1 MAEEVLTKRE
11 IISIIARVAAL
22 SAVSYLTMKWLLDA
36 IDPTRKQQLQ
46 AKERAQKL
54 LKSLGVPSNIKLTN
68 HEMMV
73 ASNLVE
79 PSTIQVSWNDIAGL
93 ESVIEEL
100 RETVILPIKES
111 DLFAHSKLTK
121 APRGVLLHGPPGCGK
136 TMMAK
141 ATAKEAGARFINL
154 DVSQITDKW
163 YGESQKLATAVFTLA
178 AKLSPCIIFID
189 EVDSLLRS
197 RDSHDHEA
205 TAMVKAQFMQ
215 MWDGLETSIDATVV
229 VMGATNRPKDVD
241 KAILR
246 RMPATF
252 HIGLPD
258 IHQRK
263 SILKRILE
271 MEAVSDDIDYVW
283 LSKLTQG
290 FSGSDL
296 REACRTASV
305 YRMRELMASKARNED
320 GSDSAILRDIANDDM
335 LKAVA
340 KLKESK
346 VHCGTVSQFDLD

>member
-1 MAEEVLTKRE
+1 MADEALTKRE
-11 IISIIARVAAL
+11 IVFILAKMAAL
-22 SAVSYLTMKWLLDA
+22 SAMSYFTMKWLIDA
-36 IDPTRKQQLQ
+36 IDPTRKQQIQ
-46 AKERAQKL
+46 AKERAKKL
-54 LKSLGVPSNIKLTN
+54 LKSLGVSTNIKLNN

-79 PSTIQVSWNDIAGL
+79 PKSILISWDDIAGL

-100 RETVILPIKES
+100 RETVILPIKER
-111 DLFAHSKLTK
+111 DLFSNSQLTK

-136 TMMAK
+136 TMIAK
-141 ATAKEAGARFINL
+141 ATAREAGARFINL

-189 EVDSLLRS
+189 EIDSLLRA
-197 RDSHDHEA
+197 RDAHDHEA

-229 VMGATNRPKDVD
+229 IMGATNRPKDVD

-252 HIGLPD
+252 HVGLPD

-263 SILKRILE
+263 AILKRILE
-271 MEAVSDDIDYVW
+271 MESTSEDVDFAR

-305 YRMRELMASKARNED
+305 YRMRELMALKAKGEAEE
-320 GSDSAILRDIANDDM
+320 GAVLREIINDDL

-340 KLKESK
+340 KMKESK
-346 VHCGTVSQFDLD
+346 VHCGTATNQFELD

>member
-189 EVDSLLRS
+189 EVDSLLR
-197 RDSHDHEA
+197 RYAHTITICLYD
-205 TAMVKAQFMQ
+205 
-215 MWDGLETSIDATVV
+215 
-229 VMGATNRPKDVD
+229 N
-241 KAILR
+241 
-246 RMPATF
+246 
-252 HIGLPD
+252 
-258 IHQRK
+258 
-263 SILKRILE
+263 
-271 MEAVSDDIDYVW
+271 
-283 LSKLTQG
+283 
-290 FSGSDL
+290 
-296 REACRTASV
+296 
-305 YRMRELMASKARNED
+305 
-320 GSDSAILRDIANDDM
+320 
-335 LKAVA
+335 
-340 KLKESK
+340 
-346 VHCGTVSQFDLD
+346 TVSLLYLSLN